1 MKPSVP
7 PAADE
12 QGHQVQQ
19 LSDLSRMEKEGRQ
32 SKLARTTVPRAGISD
47 TVEK

>member
-1 MKPSVP
+1 MKPPVL

-19 LSDLSRMEKEGRQ
+19 LSNLSHMEKEGRQ
-32 SKLARTTVPRAGISD
+32 SMLARTTVSCAGISD
-47 TVEK
+47 IAEK